1 MTNEEKKLYLSRYKS
16 LDRQIEAL
24 INERSRWLS
33 RAENMTV
40 TKRKTSGV
48 SDRARRCLEHISLL
62 EAEINEAIDHMIT
75 LRGNIWQ
82 RISGMDDERLQE
94 VLYYRYIEGLTLEG
108 VAAAMHYSY
117 MQVNR
122 LINRA
127 LETLPL

>member
-1 MTNEEKKLYLSRYKS
+1 MTNEEKKQYLSNYKS
-16 LDRQIEAL
+16 LDRQVDAL
-24 INERSRWLS
+24 LNERGRWLS

-40 TKRKTSGV
+40 TKQKTSGI

-62 EAEINEAIDHMIT
+62 EADINDTIDHMIT

-82 RISGMDDERLQE
+82 KISGRDDERLQE
-94 VLYYRYIEGLTLEG
+94 LLYYRYIEGLTLEE
-108 VAAAMHYSY
+108 VAFAMHYSY

-127 LETLPL
+127 LDTLPL